1 MKIILPVAIERKL
14 AAALHKAGQQEIGG
28 ILMGEYLE
36 VGLYRV
42 QELTV
47 QGQAGTFASFVRLA
61 KEIVVPL
68 QHFFRKTRYDYKRF
82 NYLGEWHSHPSFL
95 ARPSGR
101 DSETMWEMLQD
112 ADIGANFAVLLVVR
126 LSSACQVEGTV
137 TVYLPECISFEAE
150 LLREEPSELSNQ
162 ESMEH
167 GVPGRDG
174 TRDW

>member
-1 MKIILPVAIERKL
+1 MKIILPATIERKL
-14 AAALHKAGQQEIGG
+14 AATLRKAGQQEIGG
-28 ILMGEYLE
+28 ILMGEYIE
-36 VGLYRV
+36 EGMYRV

-95 ARPSGR
+95 ARPSQR

-112 ADIGANFAVLLVVR
+112 ADIGAHFAVLLVVR

-137 TVYLPECISFEAE
+137 TVYLPERISFEAE
-150 LLREEPSELSNQ
+150 LLREEPIELSNQ

-167 GVPGRDG
+167 GAP
-174 TRDW
+174 